1 MFSIALNYLNSAAV
15 QGDNSC
21 HKCGYQ
27 LKNSEDYSCYCSNRK
42 IFRCKVCDSQFST
55 KQRCYI
61 HTKTKHLEEE
71 SDSNKCKICKIT
83 FIDAKMMI
91 KHALKKHGDMIEKLS
106 DDTTNESVTLPD
118 KDLGKSENKD
128 CLVDDTVD
136 IHAQKSEKSDIE
148 DLSEE
153 VRSQKFK
160 SEKSDELEQSTK
172 SRSHGKILQ
181 KKIIKRRKR
190 LPKGEGK
197 DSRTREGVCEHCGE
211 VSTACPREVVPRG
224 GHHSLLIG

>member
-1 MFSIALNYLNSAAV
+1 MINYLDPAAV
-15 QGDNSC
+15 HGEDSC

-27 LKNSEDYSCYCSNRK
+27 SQNSEDNSCYCSSKK

-71 SDSNKCKICKIT
+71 HESNKCKICKIT
-83 FIDAKMMI
+83 FGNAKMMI

-106 DDTTNESVTLPD
+106 DDNTIENIPEQ
-118 KDLGKSENKD
+118 DLRKSELND
-128 CLVDDTVD
+128 SVDTN
-136 IHAQKSEKSDIE
+136 AQKSEKSNIE
-148 DLSEE
+148 DLSEV
-153 VRSQKFK
+153 VRSQKLK
-160 SEKSDELEQSTK
+160 SEKSEELEQSTD
-172 SRSHGKILQ
+172 SRGLGKNLS

-190 LPKGEGK
+190 LPKGQNK

-211 VSTACPREVVPRG
+211 VTA
-224 GHHSLLIG
+224 